1 MGHDHAHDDAH
12 PPGHDHVAHSHD
24 ALQSGHDQ
32 ARHDHSGHGHAA
44 HGHAGHSHAPAR
56 FDAAFAVG
64 TALNAGFVALQVG
77 FGLAAHSVA
86 LLADAVHNL
95 GDVLGLVLA
104 WVAVVLARRAPSA
117 RRTYGWGRG
126 TILASL
132 ANAVVLLVGIGAISV
147 SAIQHLLA
155 PGAVGSATVM
165 RVAAVGI
172 AVNGTTAL
180 MFMRGRHDDLNV
192 RGAFLHMAGDAAV
205 SAGVVLAA
213 GLILL
218 TGATWIDP
226 LASLAIVAVIG
237 WSSWGLL
244 RESMALAMDA
254 VPAGVAPVQVE
265 GFLRT
270 LPGVSEVHD
279 LHIWGLSTTTTALT
293 AHLVCGEAVPLEPDL
308 LIRAACDGLRSRFN
322 IGHCTFQV
330 ESSRGA
336 AACTLRPREVV

>member
-1 MGHDHAHDDAH
+1 MGHDHAHDH
-12 PPGHDHVAHSHD
+12 TG
-24 ALQSGHDQ
+24 
-32 ARHDHSGHGHAA
+32 HDHSGHSHGA

-64 TALNAGFVALQVG
+64 TALNAGFVALQVS

-147 SAIQHLLA
+147 EAVRHLLH
-155 PGAVGSATVM
+155 PDAVGSGTVM
-165 RVAAVGI
+165 WVAAIGI
-172 AVNGTTAL
+172 VVNGATAL
-180 MFMRGRHDDLNV
+180 MFMRGRKDDLNI
-192 RGAFLHMAGDAAV
+192 RGAFLHMAADAAV

-254 VPAGVAPVQVE
+254 VPAGLAPAQVE
-265 GFLRT
+265 AFLRT
-270 LPGVSEVHD
+270 LPGVLEVHD
-279 LHIWGLSTTTTALT
+279 LHIWGLSTTSTALT
-293 AHLVCGEAVPLEPDL
+293 AHLVCADASPATPDAL
-308 LIRAACDGLRSRFN
+308 VRAACDGVRGRFN
-322 IGHCTFQV
+322 IGHCTFQL
-330 ESSRGA
+330 ESSAGA
-336 AACTLRPREVV
+336 ATCALRPSEVV

>member
-1 MGHDHAHDDAH
+1 MGHDDAH
-12 PPGHDHVAHSHD
+12 DHAPHSH
-24 ALQSGHDQ
+24 A
-32 ARHDHSGHGHAA
+32 AHDHSG
-44 HGHAGHSHAPAR
+44 HGHAGHSHAPSR

-64 TALNAGFVALQVG
+64 TTLNAGFVALQVG

-132 ANAVVLLVGIGAISV
+132 ANAVVLLVGIGAIGV
-147 SAIQHLLA
+147 AAIQHLLA

-180 MFMRGRHDDLNV
+180 MFMRGREHDLNI

-254 VPAGVAPVQVE
+254 VPAGLAPTQVE

-293 AHLVCGEAVPLEPDL
+293 AHLVCGDGGTMGPDL
-308 LIRAACDGLRSRFN
+308 LIRAACDGVLARFG
-322 IGHCTFQV
+322 ISHCTFQV
-330 ESSRGA
+330 ETSRCA
-336 AACTLRPREVV
+336 DACTLRPDGVV

>member
-1 MGHDHAHDDAH
+1 MAHDHAHDHA
-12 PPGHDHVAHSHD
+12 GHDHT
-24 ALQSGHDQ
+24 
-32 ARHDHSGHGHAA
+32 GHGHAA

-56 FDAAFAVG
+56 FDAAFALG

-147 SAIQHLLA
+147 EAVRHLLH
-155 PGAVGSATVM
+155 PDAVGSATVM
-165 RVAAVGI
+165 WVAAVGI
-172 AVNGTTAL
+172 LINGATAL
-180 MFMRGRHDDLNV
+180 MFMRGRHDDLNI
-192 RGAFLHMAGDAAV
+192 RGAFLHMAADAAV

-226 LASLAIVAVIG
+226 LASLAIVAVIA

-254 VPAGVAPVQVE
+254 VPAGLAPAQVE
-265 GFLRT
+265 AFLRT
-270 LPGVSEVHD
+270 LPGVCEVHD
-279 LHIWGLSTTTTALT
+279 LHIWGLSTTSTALT
-293 AHLVCGEAVPLEPDL
+293 AHLVRDDATAAEPDA
-308 LIRAACDGLRSRFN
+308 LIRAACDGVRGRFN

-330 ESSRGA
+330 ESTRGA
-336 AACTLRPREVV
+336 ATCALRPSEVV

>member
-12 PPGHDHVAHSHD
+12 PAAHDHAAH
-24 ALQSGHDQ
+24 A
-32 ARHDHSGHGHAA
+32 HDHYGHAA
-44 HGHAGHSHAPAR
+44 HGHTGHAHAPAR

-132 ANAVVLLVGIGAISV
+132 ANAVVLLVGIGAIGV
-147 SAIQHLLA
+147 AAIQHLLS
-155 PGAVGSATVM
+155 PEAVGSATVM

-180 MFMRGRHDDLNV
+180 MFMRGRHDDLNI

-237 WSSWGLL
+237 ASSWGLL

-254 VPAGVAPVQVE
+254 VPAGVAPAQVE
-265 GFLRT
+265 AFLRA
-270 LPGVSEVHD
+270 LPGVSGVHD
-279 LHIWGLSTTTTALT
+279 LHIWGLSTTATALT
-293 AHLVCGEAVPLEPDL
+293 AHLVRDDAARVAPEL
-308 LIRAACDGLRSRFN
+308 LIRAACDGLRARFG

-330 ESSRGA
+330 EAGRCA
-336 AACTLRPREVV
+336 APCTLHPGEAA

>member
-12 PPGHDHVAHSHD
+12 DHAP
-24 ALQSGHDQ
+24 
-32 ARHDHSGHGHAA
+32 HGHAA
-44 HGHAGHSHAPAR
+44 HGHAAHSHAGHSHAPAR

-104 WVAVVLARRAPSA
+104 WAAVVLARRAPSA

-132 ANAVVLLVGIGAISV
+132 ANAVVLLVGIGAIGV
-147 SAIQHLLA
+147 SAVQHLLA
-155 PGAVGSATVM
+155 PAAVGSATVM
-165 RVAAVGI
+165 WVAAVGI
-172 AVNGTTAL
+172 AVNGATAL

-192 RGAFLHMAGDAAV
+192 RAAFLHMAGDTAV
-205 SAGVVLAA
+205 SAGVVIAA

-237 WSSWGLL
+237 WSTWSLL
-244 RESMALAMDA
+244 RESMALALDA
-254 VPAGVAPVQVE
+254 VPAGVAPTQVE
-265 GFLRT
+265 GFLRA

-279 LHIWGLSTTTTALT
+279 LHIWGLSTTSTALT
-293 AHLVCGEAVPLEPDL
+293 AHLVCGDGAPVEADL
-308 LIRAACDGLRSRFN
+308 LIRAACEGVLDRFA

-330 ESSRGA
+330 ETSRGA
-336 AACTLRPREVV
+336 AACTLRPSGVV

>member
-1 MGHDHAHDDAH
+1 MD
-12 PPGHDHVAHSHD
+12 HDHVHDDHPAH
-24 ALQSGHDQ
+24 GH
-32 ARHDHSGHGHAA
+32 AGHSHAA

-64 TALNAGFVALQVG
+64 TALNAGFVALQVF

-147 SAIQHLLA
+147 EAIRHLVH
-155 PGAVGSATVM
+155 PDAVGSATVM

-180 MFMRGRHDDLNV
+180 MFMRGREHDLNI
-192 RGAFLHMAGDAAV
+192 RAAFLHMAADAAV
-205 SAGVVLAA
+205 SAGVVAAA
-213 GLILL
+213 GVILL

-244 RESMALAMDA
+244 RESMSLAMDA
-254 VPAGVAPVQVE
+254 VPAGLAPADVVA
-265 GFLRT
+265 FLRT

-279 LHIWGLSTTTTALT
+279 LHIWGLSTTSTALT
-293 AHLVCGEAVPLEPDL
+293 AHLVRADASPVEPDH
-308 LIRAACDGLRSRFN
+308 LIRTACDGVAARFG

-336 AACTLRPREVV
+336 ATCTLRPAEVV

>member
-1 MGHDHAHDDAH
+1 
-12 PPGHDHVAHSHD
+12 
-24 ALQSGHDQ
+24 
-32 ARHDHSGHGHAA
+32 
-44 HGHAGHSHAPAR
+44 
-56 FDAAFAVG
+56 
-64 TALNAGFVALQVG
+64 
-77 FGLAAHSVA
+77 
-86 LLADAVHNL
+86 
-95 GDVLGLVLA
+95 
-104 WVAVVLARRAPSA
+104 
-117 RRTYGWGRG
+117 
-126 TILASL
+126 
-132 ANAVVLLVGIGAISV
+132 V

-279 LHIWGLSTTTTALT
+279 L
-293 AHLVCGEAVPLEPDL
+293 VCGEAVPLEPDL

>member
-1 MGHDHAHDDAH
+1 MDHDHAHDDH
-12 PPGHDHVAHSHD
+12 PGHDHPA
-24 ALQSGHDQ
+24 
-32 ARHDHSGHGHAA
+32 HDHAGHSHAA

-104 WVAVVLARRAPSA
+104 WVAVVLARRAPSE

-132 ANAVVLLVGIGAISV
+132 ANAVVLLVGIGAIGV
-147 SAIQHLLA
+147 EAIRHLLH
-155 PGAVGSATVM
+155 PDAVGSATVM
-165 RVAAVGI
+165 RVAAIGI

-180 MFMRGRHDDLNV
+180 MFMRGGKDDLNI
-192 RGAFLHMAGDAAV
+192 RGAFLHMAADAAV
-205 SAGVVLAA
+205 SAGVVVAA
-213 GLILL
+213 AVILL

-226 LASLAIVAVIG
+226 LVSLAIVAVIG

-244 RESMALAMDA
+244 RESMSLAMDA
-254 VPAGVAPVQVE
+254 VPAGLAPAEVE
-265 GFLRT
+265 AFLRT
-270 LPGVSEVHD
+270 LPSVSEVHD
-279 LHIWGLSTTTTALT
+279 LHIWGLSTTSTALT
-293 AHLVCGEAVPLEPDL
+293 AHLVCADAAPAEPDR
-308 LIRAACDGLRSRFN
+308 LIRAACDGVRERFR

-330 ESSRGA
+330 ETSRGA
-336 AACTLRPREVV
+336 ATCALRPSEVV